1 MDEIGNL
8 LANDDIKGAVIKASE
23 ANLGGVPAEKIKEFF
38 GGKDKEVVITP
49 EALAEWKA
57 SLTTTYN
64 EWKKNYGNVDFA
76 AASAEALSE
85 KVHINRKNVA
95 SVKDAFN
102 DILGLKGSPY
112 EVDVGGALKGIKK
125 TYKKPSAALSMDYQD
140 VKTPGKVMKF
150 SGVNEQGETITWT
163 SSIDDNGQPINVP
176 KDVKKVDGGWVSS
189 VPEEKELPKYF
200 NSTEQG
206 VIKNAVVN
214 IIPNKG
220 SIREE
225 DAKWLEKNLYTRKG
239 TNSRGEA
246 TYEQG
251 ALVTEFE
258 QMVLNHY
265 SKGNVGIYEAV
276 DAAMDDM
283 LYFKE
288 KGVIKETKGK
298 GILWFGT
305 KSEIKSSIP
314 AINRYYSDPEF
325 AAEVDRGVFLGTT
338 ATSGSTDSD
347 GKQSMPAPDSK
358 AAQLWEKVLSKEGHK
373 VKSVEDYEELVRATA
388 AAFKDDVP
396 NLESYAMNLSTG
408 VISKYVD
415 INDTWKNYEP
425 ATDAEV
431 RADKS
436 FSIGKPFRVQ
446 GASSE
451 NDFAYDTQ
459 PAADVLEALFIH
471 GQDIGRHLALPVTA
485 SAPVVERKLKE
496 FFSGLSVA
504 NKKYVN
510 DLRKA
515 KGLPPIE

>member
-1 MDEIGNL
+1 MVSSAFAGFTKGFFDERTRQVTEDRSKAEALAEKLKLIQLQAISSQQEEYQAIDSTMDEIGNL

-49 EALAEWKA
+49 EALSEWKA
-57 SLTTTYN
+57 SLTTAYN
-64 EWKKNYGNVDFA
+64 EWKKNYGDVDFA

-125 TYKKPSAALSMDYQD
+125 MYKKPSAALSMDYQD

-163 SSIDDNGQPINVP
+163 SSIDDNGQPINIP

-189 VPEEKELPKYF
+189 APEEKELPKYF

-220 SIREE
+220 NIREE

-251 ALVTEFE
+251 AL
-258 QMVLNHY
+258 
-265 SKGNVGIYEAV
+265 
-276 DAAMDDM
+276 
-283 LYFKE
+283 
-288 KGVIKETKGK
+288 
-298 GILWFGT
+298 
-305 KSEIKSSIP
+305 
-314 AINRYYSDPEF
+314 
-325 AAEVDRGVFLGTT
+325 
-338 ATSGSTDSD
+338 
-347 GKQSMPAPDSK
+347 
-358 AAQLWEKVLSKEGHK
+358 
-373 VKSVEDYEELVRATA
+373 
-388 AAFKDDVP
+388 
-396 NLESYAMNLSTG
+396 
-408 VISKYVD
+408 
-415 INDTWKNYEP
+415 
-425 ATDAEV
+425 
-431 RADKS
+431 
-436 FSIGKPFRVQ
+436 
-446 GASSE
+446 
-451 NDFAYDTQ
+451 
-459 PAADVLEALFIH
+459 
-471 GQDIGRHLALPVTA
+471 
-485 SAPVVERKLKE
+485 
-496 FFSGLSVA
+496 
-504 NKKYVN
+504 
-510 DLRKA
+510 
-515 KGLPPIE
+515 